1 MLLKSTLREIKSSLG
16 RFLAILA
23 IIALGVGFFGGLK
36 VTKPSMIRTLDEYL
50 NEQKFYDYRLLSS
63 IGFEEEDIDRLQSEL
78 QRISA
83 ADSSNTSATSPE
95 ALVPVDFSG
104 VSATSEANSPETVCL
119 EPAYFLDALCAIDG
133 ASESPYRLHS
143 ITSNVNTLYMIDGRM
158 PAAANE
164 CVVDNYMADI
174 KIGDVVTITD
184 NNEEDT
190 LDTLTNHDLNVVGI
204 VRSPLYINFERGNTS
219 IGTGKLTSFIYVTP
233 EEFDTEYYMEVYARM
248 AAGDRAGAFTDEY
261 DNYID
266 PYSPYVEDAL
276 TAVIDERYLRIKN
289 DAQSEI
295 DDARKELDDKKAE
308 AKQEL
313 ADAKK
318 ELEDGAKEIED
329 HRIEI
334 EDGKEEIEKA
344 KRTLDSKQRELN
356 NARAEL
362 DAKMAQMTAAQIAG
376 SIPGVSD
383 GYFSENMMADAPLGT
398 YMTQPAAGQVQ
409 FEVAQAQL
417 EAAQAQ
423 LAAGQKEIDS
433 ARATLKEK
441 EKELLDGEK
450 ELNDAQRE
458 LEDGQKEYDDAVID
472 FNKEIADAEE
482 KLADAQKELDDVE
495 EPDIYCLDRNTN
507 VGYASFE
514 PNSDI
519 VASVANVFPI
529 FFFAVAVLICMTT
542 MNRMVEE
549 QRVQIGILKALGYS
563 PAAIMM
569 KYLFYAGSAA
579 LLGAVG
585 GYILGTR
592 FLPIAIWQGYNIM
605 YNMGPTVKYQ
615 PVPVICICS
624 IAAAMIC
631 ALGSA
636 YYSVIHELK
645 EVPANLIRP
654 KAPKSGKRIFLEYI
668 TPLWKRMKFLHK
680 VSARNIIRYKKRFFM
695 MILGIGG
702 CTALVLTGFGI
713 GDSIKGIADLQFDN
727 IQIYDAAVTFSEG
740 VSDNDMEE
748 VAGISGVEDIAFMRQ
763 ESVDITYNDVTKSVY
778 AITPAKEEDLK
789 RFLVSKDLES
799 GEDIP
804 YPNVASNDATKNN
817 IATSTVADGI
827 VGSTE
832 AGVASD
838 AAIGSPEAGAASD
851 VATGSPEADGT
862 ASDMADGVA
871 GSTEASNAENCETIS
886 ALLTDN
892 TADLIGVSKGDIIV
906 IRDADMNEMKA
917 QVTGTPENHFSSF
930 LYLPEGVSSR
940 TKQQTDGASG
950 AVQEDRQR
958 ESVGSTATENRK
970 IDSDDTS
977 ETEGKQVTGADI
989 AQESQ
994 AKIEYNCAWI
1004 RLAEGQD
1011 PHAVAAEIAKRDDVM
1026 DVSVMTD
1033 LKTNVN
1039 KMMAGMDFIVLVVI
1053 MCAGALAFI
1062 VLYNLTNI
1070 NITERVREIATIKVL
1085 GFYSN
1090 ETAQYVFRENIILTA
1105 IGALVGLPLGR
1116 VLHAFI
1122 MYTIKIDM
1130 VSFLTYIAPISYVW
1144 AILLTFVFAIV
1155 VNFFMMFKL
1164 AKINMAESLKSIE

>member
-63 IGFEEEDIDRLQSEL
+63 IGFEDEDVERLQSEL

-83 ADSSNTSATSPE
+83 ASAPIASSGAT
-95 ALVPVDFSG
+95 
-104 VSATSEANSPETVCL
+104 ATSEVVAL
-119 EPAYFLDALCAIDG
+119 EPAYFIDALCAIDG

-143 ITSNVNTLYMIDGRM
+143 ITSNVNTLYMIEGRM
-158 PAAANE
+158 PTAANE

-233 EEFDTEYYMEVYARM
+233 EEFDTDYYMEVYVRM

-261 DNYID
+261 DQYID
-266 PYSPYVEDAL
+266 TYSPYVEDAL

-308 AKQEL
+308 AEQEL

-318 ELEDGAKEIED
+318 ELEDGAKEIEE
-329 HRIEI
+329 HQIEI
-334 EDGKEEIEKA
+334 DDGKEEIEKA
-344 KRTLDSKQRELN
+344 KKTLDSKQRELN
-356 NARAEL
+356 NARAEF
-362 DAKMAQMTAAQIAG
+362 DAKMAQMAQLEAGQNAG

-383 GYFSENMMADAPLGT
+383 GNYSENMMADVPLGT
-398 YMTQPAAGQVQ
+398 NQAQLAAAQAQLAAG
-409 FEVAQAQL
+409 QAQL

-423 LAAGQKEIDS
+423 LAAGQKEIDN

-441 EKELLDGEK
+441 EKELLDGEQ
-450 ELNDAQRE
+450 ELNDARRE
-458 LEDGQKEYDDAVID
+458 LEDGQKEYDDAVIN

-563 PAAIMM
+563 PAAILM
-569 KYLFYAGSAA
+569 KYMFYAGSAA

-624 IAAAMIC
+624 IAAAMLC

-740 VSDNDMEE
+740 VSADDMDE

-763 ESVDITYNDVTKSVY
+763 ESVDITYRDVTKSVY
-778 AITPAKEEDLK
+778 AITPAKEDDLK

-799 GEDIP
+799 GEEIP
-804 YPNVASNDATKNN
+804 YPNVAG
-817 IATSTVADGI
+817 V
-827 VGSTE
+827 TE
-832 AGVASD
+832 K
-838 AAIGSPEAGAASD
+838 
-851 VATGSPEADGT
+851 
-862 ASDMADGVA
+862 
-871 GSTEASNAENCETIS
+871 CETIS

-892 TADLIGVSKGDIIV
+892 TADLVGVSKGDIIV
-906 IRDADMNEMKA
+906 IRDADMNEMEA

-930 LYLPEGVSSR
+930 LYLPEGVSVR
-940 TKQQTDGASG
+940 AKQQTDGVDI
-950 AVQEDRQR
+950 AVQEAQQR
-958 ESVGSTATENRK
+958 ESVGSTATENRQ

-977 ETEGKQVTGADI
+977 GTEGKQATGADI

-994 AKIEYNCAWI
+994 AEIEYNCAWI

-1011 PHAVAAEIAKRDDVM
+1011 PHEVAAEIAKRDDVM

-1130 VSFLTYIAPISYVW
+1130 VSFLTYIAPISYLW
-1144 AILLTFVFAIV
+1144 AILLTFAFAIV

>member
-63 IGFEEEDIDRLQSEL
+63 IGFEDEDIDRLQSEL

-83 ADSSNTSATSPE
+83 ADSSNTSEVSSETSSEISGGSSSVVSAPIASTGAT
-95 ALVPVDFSG
+95 
-104 VSATSEANSPETVCL
+104 ATSEVVAL

-143 ITSNVNTLYMIDGRM
+143 ITSNVNTLYMIEGRM

-190 LDTLTNHDLNVVGI
+190 LDTLINHDLNVVGI

-233 EEFDTEYYMEVYARM
+233 EEFDTEYYMEVYVRM

-266 PYSPYVEDAL
+266 TYSPYVEDAL

-295 DDARKELDDKKAE
+295 DDARKELDDKKGE

-318 ELEDGAKEIED
+318 ELEDGAKEIEE

-334 EDGKEEIEKA
+334 DDGKEEIEKA

-362 DAKMAQMTAAQIAG
+362 DAKMAQMAAAQIAG

-383 GYFSENMMADAPLGT
+383 GYFSENMMADAPLG
-398 YMTQPAAGQVQ
+398 MNQAQPAVAQAQLEAAQAQLAAGQ
-409 FEVAQAQL
+409 EQL

-441 EKELLDGEK
+441 EKELLDGEQ

-817 IATSTVADGI
+817 IATSTVADG
-827 VGSTE
+827 
-832 AGVASD
+832 
-838 AAIGSPEAGAASD
+838 
-851 VATGSPEADGT
+851 T
-862 ASDMADGVA
+862 ASDMADGIA
-871 GSTEASNAENCETIS
+871 GSTEASNAENCENIS
-886 ALLTDN
+886 VLLTDN

-930 LYLPEGVSSR
+930 LYLPEGVSLR
-940 TKQQTDGASG
+940 AKQQTDGASG

-977 ETEGKQVTGADI
+977 ETEGKQATGADI
-989 AQESQ
+989 VQESQ
-994 AKIEYNCAWI
+994 AKMEYNCAWI